1 MTPKY
6 VFFKSFWSQNV
17 NKRSTMIELI
27 IQEALEEEFADFMK
41 MIRIDRKKLKF
52 CRFLTFSVN
61 FHLRLKNF
69 DIGKI

>member
-1 MTPKY
+1 
-6 VFFKSFWSQNV
+6 
-17 NKRSTMIELI
+17 MIELI

-41 MIRIDRKKLKF
+41 MIGIDRKKLKF

-69 DIGKI
+69 VIGKI